1 VYYGLTMILT
11 RKKGPVLIRE
21 FGEVENGTYNA
32 VLSLPVKIWQ
42 LQDTNVESSII
53 SCPVSTRTDELV
65 QSHYWICCIS
75 NSFIFLM
82 WPHFFLFLFSI
93 FFLLLLFC
101 GISCFILF
109 LFLSGRRK
117 CCFFLKY
124 IKIIFFY
131 FFKINFL
138 HQYIKTIQNFFKQK
152 KFKI

>member
-82 WPHFFLFLFSI
+82 WPHIFLFLFSI
-93 FFLLLLFC
+93 FFVVVVSWDLLFHPL
-101 GISCFILF
+101 SFFIGMRKKLF
-109 LFLSGRRK
+109 FKFFFFENILRYF
-117 CCFFLKY
+117 FFL
-124 IKIIFFY
+124 
-131 FFKINFL
+131 
-138 HQYIKTIQNFFKQK
+138 
-152 KFKI
+152 